1 MEEREIHLRDY
12 WRVIQKRRFTVLTF
26 FILTL
31 TLTVIGVFTSN
42 LEPTWQATTRLLIE
56 KNDSSSSIIE
66 SQGYVRWDPQFL
78 ETQFQII
85 QSKPVA
91 AKVVE
96 NLGLATRYASWFLAP
111 EDEKVPAWR
120 EALSWMEEMLT
131 VFSTSDVEGDKE
143 VLEGK
148 KQTDADIIAD
158 ALIEEL
164 VIKPTKDSKIVNISY
179 EFENPVIAS
188 MVVNA
193 FTRAYM
199 DELLEM
205 RMEATGYTV
214 EWMSK
219 KAEEQRKRLETAE
232 KALNAYMR
240 RQDIVAIENNISIGP
255 QRVNELSA
263 KRTVEETRKEELR
276 AISERLRSV
285 TPEEA
290 LVVPVVSDNK
300 VIQDIRRDLAKA
312 EQTILEH
319 SKKYGRRHP
328 MMIRNTNELALLQ
341 DKLTME
347 IERVIQSIQNNYEMA
362 RENVKNLKT
371 QLLAAKS
378 EAITLS
384 EKYVQYKILKR
395 DVETYRHLYN
405 ALIAKIKEQTLS
417 EEVQT
422 VSVWTVETAV
432 PPINPVNTHRMRN
445 LLLGVLLGLF
455 GGVGLAFF
463 VEYLDNT
470 VKSVEEAEERFG
482 LPVLSVISQMD
493 AKEGRIED
501 VLQKAPLSGISES
514 YKSLRASLML
524 TSRDTPPRR
533 ILFTS
538 MAPAEGK
545 TTTAVNLAI
554 ALANSGKKVLLI
566 DGDMRKPNLG
576 NFLGLSSKVGLSSFL
591 SGNSDE
597 SVVIETEVENLHAA
611 LAGPVPPLPSELLSS
626 ERLKTFLDSM
636 SESYDMVVIDSPPVM
651 PVSDSL
657 ILSQLVDT
665 TVIVVRAGKTSYDML
680 DRGLKAME
688 HVGADVK
695 GLVINGAGKKN
706 VGYYYYG
713 YGAYYGDNDV
723 YGKSERKKA

>member
-12 WRVIQKRRFTVLTF
+12 WRVIQKRRLTVLTF

-42 LEPTWQATTRLLIE
+42 LEPTWQATSRLLIE

-85 QSKPVA
+85 RSKPVA
-91 AKVVE
+91 VKVVE
-96 NLGLATRYASWFLAP
+96 NLDLATRYGSWFLDP
-111 EDEKVPAWR
+111 DEEKGSIWEDSIAWVR
-120 EALSWMEEMLT
+120 DMLDS
-131 VFSTSDVEGDKE
+131 FSATEGQGDGPVGVAITDV
-143 VLEGK
+143 
-148 KQTDADIIAD
+148 DIIAN

-164 VIKPTKDSKIVNISY
+164 KIKPTKDSKIVNISY
-179 EFENPVIAS
+179 EFDNPVIAS

-205 RMEATGYTV
+205 RMKATGYTV

-219 KAEEQRKRLETAE
+219 KAEEQRKQLETAE
-232 KALNAYMR
+232 KSLNAYMR
-240 RQDIVAIENNISIGP
+240 QQDIVAIENNINIGP

-263 KRTVEETRKEELR
+263 KMTVEETRKEELR
-276 AISERLRSV
+276 AISERLRTV
-285 TPEEA
+285 TNEQA
-290 LVVPVVSDNK
+290 LAVPAVSDDEA
-300 VIQDIRRDLAKA
+300 IQDIRRDLVKA
-312 EQTILEH
+312 EQTILEY
-319 SKKYGRRHP
+319 SKKYGRKHP
-328 MMIRNTNELALLQ
+328 VMIRSTNELDLLQ
-341 DKLTME
+341 GKLTTE
-347 IERVIQSIQNNYEMA
+347 TQRVIQSIQNNYEMA
-362 RENVKNLKT
+362 RENVKNLKS

-422 VSVWTVETAV
+422 VSVWTVEAAV
-432 PPINPVNTHRMRN
+432 PPVEPVDTHRARN

-501 VLQKAPLSGISES
+501 VLKVAPLSSVSES
-514 YKSLRASLML
+514 YKSLRVALML

-538 MAPAEGK
+538 MAPADGK
-545 TTTAVNLAI
+545 STTAVNLAT
-554 ALANSGKKVLLI
+554 ALANSGKKVLII
-566 DGDMRKPNLG
+566 DGDLRKPNLG
-576 NFLGLSSKVGLSSFL
+576 NLLGLTSEVGLSTYL
-591 SGNSDE
+591 SGNSDD
-597 SVVIETEVENLHAA
+597 SVVINTDVENLHAA

-626 ERLKTFLDSM
+626 ERLKTFLDAM
-636 SESYDMVVIDSPPVM
+636 SEIYDMVVIDSPPVM

-665 TVIVVRAGKTSYDML
+665 TVVVVRAGKTSYDML

-706 VGYYYYG
+706 GGYYYYG
-713 YGAYYGDNDV
+713 YGAYYGGYA
-723 YGKSERKKA
+723 YGDSERQKACG

>member
-1 MEEREIHLRDY
+1 MHEREIHLRDY
-12 WRVIQKRRFTVLTF
+12 WRVILKRRFTVLTF

-56 KNDSSSSIIE
+56 KNDNTSSIIE
-66 SQGYVRWDPQFL
+66 SHGYVRWDPQFL
-78 ETQFQII
+78 ETQLQII
-85 QSKPVA
+85 RSKPVA

-96 NLGLATRYASWFLAP
+96 SLGLATRYASWFLASDDKKTP
-111 EDEKVPAWR
+111 AWEETLTWVKDMLKSFSATEDEGDGLEGAKQ
-120 EALSWMEEMLT
+120 
-131 VFSTSDVEGDKE
+131 SDV
-143 VLEGK
+143 
-148 KQTDADIIAD
+148 DIIAD
-158 ALIEEL
+158 ALIKEL
-164 VIKPTKDSKIVNISY
+164 EIKPTKDSKIVNISY
-179 EFENPVIAS
+179 KFKNPIIAS

-193 FTRAYM
+193 FTRAYT

-205 RMEATGYTV
+205 RMKATGYTV

-219 KAEEQRKRLETAE
+219 KAEEQRKQLETAE

-240 RQDIVAIENNISIGP
+240 QQDIVAIENNVSIGP

-263 KRTVEETRKEELR
+263 KRTVTETRKEELR
-276 AISERLRSV
+276 AISERLRAV

-290 LVVPVVSDNK
+290 LAVPAVSDDK
-300 VIQDIRRDLAKA
+300 VIQDIRRNLVKA

-328 MMIRNTNELALLQ
+328 VMIRSTNELALLQ
-341 DKLTME
+341 NKLTME
-347 IERVIQSIQNNYEMA
+347 TERVIQSIQNNYEMA
-362 RENVKNLKT
+362 RENVKNLKV
-371 QLLAAKS
+371 QLLTAKS

-432 PPINPVNTHRMRN
+432 PPVAPVNTHRTRN

-470 VKSVEEAEERFG
+470 VKSVAEAEDRFG

-493 AKEGRIED
+493 TKEGRIEE
-501 VLQKAPLSGISES
+501 VVKSAPRSSISES

-524 TSRDTPPRR
+524 ACRDTPPR
-533 ILFTS
+533 IVLFTS
-538 MAPAEGK
+538 MAPFDGK
-545 TTTAVNLAI
+545 TTTAINVAT
-554 ALANSGKKVLLI
+554 ALASSGKKVI
-566 DGDMRKPNLG
+566 IIGGDLRNPSLCKSM
-576 NFLGLSSKVGLSSFL
+576 GLSSEVGLSNFL
-591 SGNSDE
+591 SGNSEDV
-597 SVVIETEVENLHAA
+597 SILTTDIENLFVIV
-611 LAGPVPPLPSELLSS
+611 AGPVPPLPSELLSS
-626 ERLKTFLDSM
+626 NRLKKLLARLAD
-636 SESYDMVVIDSPPVM
+636 EYDMVIIDSPPVI

-657 ILSQLVDT
+657 ILSQLSDT
-665 TVIVVRAGKTSYDML
+665 TVIVIRAGKTTYEVL
-680 DRGLKAME
+680 ERGLKDLQS
-688 HVGADVK
+688 VGTDIK
-695 GLVINGAGKKN
+695 GFVINGVSKKN
-706 VGYYYYG
+706 SGYYYYG
-713 YGAYYGDNDV
+713 YGYGTYYGDND
-723 YGKSERKKA
+723 A

>member
-12 WRVIQKRRFTVLTF
+12 WRVIQKRRLTVLTF

-31 TLTVIGVFTSN
+31 VLTIIGVFTSN
-42 LEPTWQATTRLLIE
+42 LEPTWEATTRLLIE
-56 KNDSSSSIIE
+56 KNESSSPIIE

-85 QSKPVA
+85 RSKPVA
-91 AKVVE
+91 VKVVE
-96 NLGLATRYASWFLAP
+96 RLGLATRYGSWFLETDEEKGSLW
-111 EDEKVPAWR
+111 EDAV
-120 EALSWMEEMLT
+120 SWGRDVMKS
-131 VFSTSDVEGDKE
+131 FSDTEGQDEGLDGGGVTDV
-143 VLEGK
+143 
-148 KQTDADIIAD
+148 DIIAKI
-158 ALIEEL
+158 LIEEL
-164 VIKPTKDSKIVNISY
+164 KIKPTKDSKIVNISY
-179 EFENPVIAS
+179 EFDNPVIAS

-205 RMEATGYTV
+205 RMKATGYTV

-219 KAEEQRKRLETAE
+219 KAEEQRKQLEAAE

-240 RQDIVAIENNISIGP
+240 QQDIVAIENNINIGP

-263 KRTVEETRKEELR
+263 KMTVEETRKEELR
-276 AISERLRSV
+276 AISERLRTV
-285 TPEEA
+285 TTEEA
-290 LVVPVVSDNK
+290 LTVPAVSDDEA
-300 VIQDIRRDLAKA
+300 IQDIRRDLVKA

-328 MMIRNTNELALLQ
+328 VMIRSTNELALLQ
-341 DKLTME
+341 DKLATE
-347 IERVIQSIQNNYEMA
+347 TKRVIRSIQNNYEMA
-362 RENVKNLKT
+362 RENVKNLKA

-422 VSVWTVETAV
+422 VSVWTVEAAV
-432 PPINPVNTHRMRN
+432 PPVEPVDTHRARN
-445 LLLGVLLGLF
+445 LLLGVLLGVF

-470 VKSVEEAEERFG
+470 VKSVEEVEERFE
-482 LPVLSVISQMD
+482 LPVLSVVSQMD
-493 AKEGRIED
+493 AKEGRIET
-501 VLQKAPLSGISES
+501 VLKEAPLSSVSES
-514 YKSLRASLML
+514 YKSLRVALML
-524 TSRDTPPRR
+524 TSKDTPPQR

-538 MAPAEGK
+538 MAPADGK
-545 TTTAVNLAI
+545 TTTAVNLAT
-554 ALANSGKKVLLI
+554 ALANSGKKVLII
-566 DGDMRKPNLG
+566 DGDLRKPNLG
-576 NFLGLSSKVGLSSFL
+576 NLLGLTSEVGLSTYL

-597 SVVIETEVENLHAA
+597 SVVVKTGVENLHAA

-626 ERLKTFLDSM
+626 ERLKAFLDSM
-636 SESYDMVVIDSPPVM
+636 SKVYDMVVIDSPPVM

-657 ILSQLVDT
+657 ILSRLVDT
-665 TVIVVRAGKTSYDML
+665 TVVVVRAGKTTYDML

-688 HVGADVK
+688 HVGADIK

-706 VGYYYYG
+706 GGYYYYG
-713 YGAYYGDNDV
+713 YGAYYGGYA
-723 YGKSERKKA
+723 YGGDDRQKACG

>member
-12 WRVIQKRRFTVLTF
+12 WRVIQKRRLTVLTF
-26 FILTL
+26 FILAL
-31 TLTVIGVFTSN
+31 TLTIIGVFTSN

-66 SQGYVRWDPQFL
+66 SQGYARWDPQFL

-85 QSKPVA
+85 RSKPVA
-91 AKVVE
+91 VKVVE
-96 NLGLATRYASWFLAP
+96 NLDLATRYGSWFLDP
-111 EDEKVPAWR
+111 DEENGSVWEDSIAWVR
-120 EALSWMEEMLT
+120 DVLNSFSATEGQGDGPVGATLT
-131 VFSTSDVEGDKE
+131 DV
-143 VLEGK
+143 
-148 KQTDADIIAD
+148 DIIAN

-179 EFENPVIAS
+179 EFDNPVIAS

-219 KAEEQRKRLETAE
+219 KAEEQRKQLETAE
-232 KALNAYMR
+232 KSLNAYMR
-240 RQDIVAIENNISIGP
+240 QQDIVAIENNINIGP

-263 KRTVEETRKEELR
+263 KMTMEETRKEELR
-276 AISERLRSV
+276 AISERLRTV
-285 TPEEA
+285 TNEQA
-290 LVVPVVSDNK
+290 LAVPAVSDDEA
-300 VIQDIRRDLAKA
+300 IQDIRRDLVKA

-328 MMIRNTNELALLQ
+328 VMIRSTNELALLQ
-341 DKLTME
+341 DKLTTE
-347 IERVIQSIQNNYEMA
+347 TQRVIQSIQNNYEMA
-362 RENVKNLKT
+362 RENVKNLKA

-422 VSVWTVETAV
+422 VSVWTVEAAV
-432 PPINPVNTHRMRN
+432 PPVEPVDTHRARN

-501 VLQKAPLSGISES
+501 VLKDAPLSSVSES
-514 YKSLRASLML
+514 YKSLRVALML

-538 MAPAEGK
+538 MAPADGK
-545 TTTAVNLAI
+545 TTTAVNLAT
-554 ALANSGKKVLLI
+554 ALANSGKKVLII
-566 DGDMRKPNLG
+566 DGDLRKPNLG
-576 NFLGLSSKVGLSSFL
+576 NLLGLTSEVGLSTYL
-591 SGNSDE
+591 SGNSDD
-597 SVVIETEVENLHAA
+597 SVVINTDVENLHAA

-626 ERLKTFLDSM
+626 ERLKTFLDAM
-636 SESYDMVVIDSPPVM
+636 SETYDMVVIDSPPVM

-665 TVIVVRAGKTSYDML
+665 TVVVVRAGKTSYDML

-706 VGYYYYG
+706 GGYYYYG
-713 YGAYYGDNDV
+713 YGAYYGGYA
-723 YGKSERKKA
+723 YGDSEKQKACG